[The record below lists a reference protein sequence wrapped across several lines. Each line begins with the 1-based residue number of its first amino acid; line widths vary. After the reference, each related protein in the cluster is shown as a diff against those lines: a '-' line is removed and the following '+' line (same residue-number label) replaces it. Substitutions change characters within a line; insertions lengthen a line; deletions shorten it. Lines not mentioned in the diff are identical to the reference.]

1 MGYFYTYKGLFCAN
15 CYIIT
20 IENVTGVDIYYNK
33 SKSMKDIIISESQLS
48 VLESLVKE
56 DDGIMLDNG
65 STKEYGDETKIGTSA
80 PIVNSDGDEI
90 PGKDVASDEISKTL
104 SYQGYFGN
112 ARTRY

>member
-1 MGYFYTYKGLFCAN
+1 M
-15 CYIIT
+15 
-20 IENVTGVDIYYNK
+20 TGVDIYYNK

-90 PGKDVASDEISKTL
+90 PGKDVASDEVSKTL